1 MPIATDGKV
10 PFMKPARLAL
20 LFLLAGAAY
29 GQTPAPAQSSTP
41 PTPPPV
47 ANNEQD
53 IELNTVMME
62 STFKIEGQA
71 AQGSTSLGTVFVI
84 GLPIPNSTPPRAR
97 LVMITAAHVLDEMQG
112 DFATLHLRRK
122 VENSQ
127 NVWVQVPFQLRIRAN
142 GSPLWKRNPQAD
154 VAVMYLQIPI
164 ETPIAPIST
173 LMFVD
178 DAKLA
183 EFGINPGDE
192 VRCLGYPLGLSSND
206 AGFPVLRSG
215 KIASYPLTPTE
226 QTKTFLVDFRVFKG
240 NSGGPVYFVERNR
253 PIVGVLGRYESF
265 HFIMGLVSQE
275 SLYNETMLGQYS
287 QESHQTQLGL
297 AIVVHA
303 SLILQTLQMLPPP
316 Q

>member
-1 MPIATDGKV
+1 
-10 PFMKPARLAL
+10 MKPVLLAL
-20 LFLLAGAAY
+20 LFFLAGTASAQTSAA
-29 GQTPAPAQSSTP
+29 PQSSTP

-47 ANNEQD
+47 ASNEPD

-62 STFKIEGQA
+62 STFKIEGPA
-71 AQGSTSLGTVFVI
+71 AQGGTSLGTVFMI
-84 GLPIPNSTPPRAR
+84 GLPVPNSTPPSAR
-97 LVMITAAHVLDEMQG
+97 LVMITAAHVLEEMQG
-112 DFATLHLRRK
+112 DFANLHLRREVDNQK
-122 VENSQ
+122 
-127 NVWVQVPFQLRIRAN
+127 NVWVEVPFQLRIRAN

-154 VAVMYLQIPI
+154 VAVMYLSVPA
-164 ETPIAPIST
+164 ETPIKPITT

-183 EFGINPGDE
+183 EYGVNPGDE
-192 VRCLGYPLGLSSND
+192 VRSLGYPLGLSSNE

-215 KIASYPLTPTE
+215 KIASYPLTPTD

-253 PIVGVLGRYESF
+253 PIVGVLGRYETF

-275 SLYNETMLGQYS
+275 ALYNETMLGQYS

-303 SLILQTLQMLPPP
+303 SLILQTLQLLPPP